1 VHREESC
8 VEEPCQ
14 EEEVLPE
21 EVLYGVSVLSIVQ
34 TFVAAAQAMMV
45 LVDVGIDRWSVQ
57 APMQDGVEAIVD
69 REEGKEWNQ
78 NIRQR
83 CDALQRPHDLL
94 TVPQEPDGVVEINWR
109 EALVEQEVALIVD
122 IKFNPRAIAVR
133 NSCAHHFQEKVGQ
146 SLYTLSQH

>member
-1 VHREESC
+1 
-8 VEEPCQ
+8 
-14 EEEVLPE
+14 
-21 EVLYGVSVLSIVQ
+21 
-34 TFVAAAQAMMV
+34 MMV
-45 LVDVGIDRWSVQ
+45 LVDIKINRWSVQ
-57 APMQDGVEAIVD
+57 APIQNGIKTIINHKKS
-69 REEGKEWNQ
+69 KEWNQ
-78 NIRQR
+78 NVRQR